1 VSYLHCPRCRRT
13 AWLHADGEPGLRCR
27 HCDAALTPMPAR
39 QEGLLVTA
47 VRERFARDAAL
58 EPARKRFV
66 RG

>member
-1 VSYLHCPRCRRT
+1 
-13 AWLHADGEPGLRCR
+13 
-27 HCDAALTPMPAR
+27 MPAR